1 MTEISRKSKAT
12 ILHDI
17 LDPNAAVDPKYVN
30 HSLETKS
37 GAIHMG
43 IVANET
49 DKSVTI
55 HKIGGEKVMV
65 NKSEIKSFRS
75 LGTSLMM
82 EGFENAL
89 SNQEMA
95 DLLEFLQKGGKK

>member
-1 MTEISRKSKAT
+1 M
-12 ILHDI
+12 HDI
-17 LDPNAAVDPKYVN
+17 IDPNAAVDPKYVN

-37 GAIHMG
+37 GLIHMG

-55 HKIGGEKVMV
+55 HKVGGEKVMIS
-65 NKSEIKSFRS
+65 KSDIKSFRS

-89 SNQEMA
+89 STQEMA